1 MGDISN
7 NTTMSKSLI
16 LLAFALVAISSAL
29 PASHEYS
36 VEKIPEENFAQRDAE
51 VSELPGTSSADHAT
65 ADVDTSPA
73 VLAQARR
80 NRFQAFRNRFKKRA
94 GAHGTGRAFLK
105 ALFKRYRNKAFM
117 RKLSGRSNRFKA
129 FRNRFMKRV
138 EPPGKGRKFLKAL
151 FKKYRGRNHG
161 SRNRF
166 KAFRN
171 RFMKRSAAP
180 GRGRAFLKALFK
192 KYRMRHGAVL
202 AQARRNRFQAFRNRF
217 KKRAGAHGTGR
228 AF

>member
-51 VSELPGTSSADHAT
+51 VSELPDTSSADHAT

-73 VLAQARR
+73 VLATARR

-94 GAHGTGRAFLK
+94 AAHGTGRAFLK
-105 ALFKRYRNKAFM
+105 ALFKRYRNARFM
-117 RKLSGRSNRFKA
+117 RKFSGGSNRFKA
-129 FRNRFMKRV
+129 FRHRFMKRA

-151 FKKYRGRNHG
+151 FKKYRKIG

-171 RFMKRSAAP
+171 RFTKHSAAP

-192 KYRMRHGAVL
+192 KYRSNHRLAVL
-202 AQARRNRFQAFRNRF
+202 AQAGRNRF
-217 KKRAGAHGTGR
+217 K

>member
-73 VLAQARR
+73 VLATARR

-151 FKKYRGRNHG
+151 FKKYRKNRG

-171 RFMKRSAAP
+171 RFMKRAEPP
-180 GRGRAFLKALFK
+180 GKGRKFLKALFK
-192 KYRMRHGAVL
+192 KYRMRHRL
-202 AQARRNRFQAFRNRF
+202 
-217 KKRAGAHGTGR
+217 
-228 AF
+228 